1 MSLAPTREPT
11 LLQDY
16 RPPAYLTPTVDL
28 DFVLEPEA
36 TLVTARQRFER
47 NPAAGDAVTDLVL
60 FGESQELLAL
70 RVDGVP
76 VEAGRYRVEG
86 DRLTLQDPPAAFTLE
101 VTSRID
107 PKANSSLMGLYISN
121 GIFCTQCEPEG
132 FRRIIWSQDR
142 PDVMSTY
149 RVRIEADQAAFPVL
163 LSNGNLLETG
173 ELPGA
178 RHWALWEDPFR
189 KPSYLFA
196 LVAGN
201 LACLADEFV
210 TSSGRTVQ
218 LRIYSE
224 QANIEQCHH
233 AMASLKKSMK
243 WDEDRYG
250 LEYDLDL
257 FQIVAVNDFNFG
269 AMENKGLNIFN
280 TSATLADRATATDVD
295 FVNVERIIA
304 HEYFHNW
311 TGDRVTCRDW
321 FQLTLKEGLTVFRDQ
336 QFTADM
342 HSAGVKRIG
351 DVSVLRDAQFAEDA
365 GPLAHPI
372 RPERYIEINNFY
384 TGTVYNKGAEVIR
397 MLHTMI
403 GEACFQKG
411 MELYFARHDG
421 QAVTCEDFVQAMA
434 DASGRDLDQFMR
446 WYAQAGTPELTVKRS
461 YDPVLQAFTLEISQ
475 STPATPGQPEKLP
488 FHIPIRM
495 GLVGADGATLP
506 LQLEGE
512 NEPKGADRILEL
524 TETTQTFTFLGLES
538 EPVPSLLRDFSA
550 PVKLDAGYDDD
561 ELAKLMAHDTD
572 AFTRWDAGQR
582 LAGNVLLGLVKDH
595 SAGRPAGALDQRLI
609 DAFAASLDRAGEDPA
624 IAARALSLPSSGYLG
639 QQMAT
644 IDVEGIHHALDHT
657 RKALGRSLRDRWL
670 AAYHA
675 HVDEGPFS
683 LATAAMSR
691 RALKNLALAY
701 LALAADPEGQDLVRR
716 QFETAD
722 NMTDSLSALRLL
734 TEAGLPDGEA
744 ALASFYDRWQHE
756 ALVVNKWFS
765 LQAMIEDDE
774 ALARVERLLAHPAFS
789 WSNPNR
795 VRAVLGVFAMSNL
808 VGFHRRD
815 GGGYRLLADKVLE
828 LDGRNAQVAA
838 RMLGALGRWRR
849 YDAGRQEL
857 MRAEL
862 ERVLAAP
869 GLSRASYE
877 IASKSLV

>member
-1 MSLAPTREPT
+1 MSLAPTREPV

-16 RPPAYLTPTVDL
+16 QPPAFLTPTVEL

-36 TLVTARQRFER
+36 TRVTARQRFER
-47 NPAAGDAVTDLVL
+47 NPAAGDGDAPLVL
-60 FGESQELLAL
+60 FGENQELLAL
-70 RVDGVP
+70 SIDGAPLPATGYRVD
-76 VEAGRYRVEG
+76 G
-86 DRLTLQDPPAAFTLE
+86 DRLTLLDPPAAFTLE

-107 PKANSSLMGLYISN
+107 PKANTSLMGLYISN

-149 RVRIEADQAAFPVL
+149 RVRIEADQATFPAL

-173 ELPGA
+173 ELPGG

-210 TSSGRTVQ
+210 TRSGRTVQ

-233 AMASLKKSMK
+233 AMASLKKSMQ

-280 TSATLADRATATDVD
+280 TSATLADRATATDAD

-351 DVSVLRDAQFAEDA
+351 DVSVLRDGQFAEDA

-372 RPERYIEINNFY
+372 RPDRYIEINNFY

-397 MLHTMI
+397 MLHTLI
-403 GEACFQKG
+403 GEECFQKG

-421 QAVTCEDFVQAMA
+421 QAVTCEDFVQAMV
-434 DASGRDLDQFMR
+434 DASGRDLGQFMR
-446 WYAQAGTPELTVKRS
+446 WYGQAGTPELKVERS
-461 YDPVLQAFTLEISQ
+461 YDPARQAFTLEISQ

-495 GLVGADGATLP
+495 GLVGADGTAQP

-512 NEPKGADRILEL
+512 NDPKGTDRVLEL
-524 TETTQTFTFLGLES
+524 TEPTQRFTFLGLEA

-561 ELAKLMAHDTD
+561 QLARLMAHDSD

-582 LAGNVLLGLVKDH
+582 LAGNVLLKLVKNH
-595 SAGRPAGALDQRLI
+595 AAGTPAGALDRRLI
-609 DAFAASLDRAGEDPA
+609 TAFAASLDRAGEDPA
-624 IAARALSLPSSGYLG
+624 MAARALSLPSSGYLG
-639 QQMAT
+639 QQMAI

-657 RKALGRSLRDRWL
+657 RKSLGSSLRDRWL

-675 HVDEGPFS
+675 HVDTGSFS

-701 LALAADPEGQDLVRR
+701 VALAGDAEGQELVRR
-716 QFETAD
+716 QFAAAD

-734 TEAGLPDGEA
+734 TETSMPEGDA

-756 ALVVNKWFS
+756 PLVVNKWFS

-774 ALARVERLLAHPAFS
+774 ALARVERLLVHPAFS

-795 VRAVLGVFAMSNL
+795 VRAVLGVFAMSNQ

-815 GGGYRLLADKVLE
+815 GAGYRLLTDKVLE

-877 IASKSLV
+877 IASKSLA